1 MASIKC
7 DQEDTPLLAG
17 LAISNPDI
25 DGVQRQEWKLGL
37 VLAGISG
44 ILFTANNFL
53 IQYFEVDSLEML
65 LVRSVVQV
73 VVLGIIV
80 ASESGISEVLAEM
93 SPERSWSVHFFVG
106 LQAIFGAFRLYFNFT
121 CLQYMPL
128 GDALTIIFTEP
139 LFTMVLSLI
148 FLKIAMG
155 PWKILLGIGL
165 TTGMVLSI
173 QPPFLFLP
181 TVPLTPLSNS
191 SHVLVEGKIQRSE
204 QYFYGAC
211 LAISCALC
219 GAMCN
224 ILIKKCDGISSTSLV
239 FVAGIA
245 GILISVVGCFLD
257 ETDHIIPSMEELT
270 PMTWF
275 ILLVLSFIGVLA
287 YLSMT
292 EALKAISPTS
302 VSVLRALEIILAYF
316 CQIMFLGQYPNLT
329 CVAGALLVMLSVV
342 GIAIEE
348 KLQAGRHRRPATDA
362 NSSSL
367 GDHPIA
373 IPGAQYTTIDTL
385 PSDEFRALV

>member
-1 MASIKC
+1 MASIKL
-7 DQEDTPLLAG
+7 DQESTPLLAG

-37 VLAGISG
+37 ALAGISG
-44 ILFTANNFL
+44 VLFTANNFL

-80 ASESGISEVLAEM
+80 ASESGISDVMAEM
-93 SPERSWSVHFFVG
+93 SPARSWLVHFFVG

-165 TTGMVLSI
+165 TAGMILSI
-173 QPPFLFLP
+173 QPPFLFPP

-191 SHVLVEGKIQRSE
+191 SHHVLVEGKIQRSE

-245 GILISVVGCFLD
+245 GILISVVGCVLD
-257 ETDHIIPSMEELT
+257 ETDHIISSMEELT

-329 CVAGALLVMLSVV
+329 CVAGAFLVMLSVV

-348 KLQAGRHRRPATDA
+348 KLQGGSHRGPARDTTGSPLED
-362 NSSSL
+362 
-367 GDHPIA
+367 PIP
-373 IPGAQYTTIDTL
+373 IPGAEYTSIDTL
-385 PSDEFRALV
+385 PSEEFRALV